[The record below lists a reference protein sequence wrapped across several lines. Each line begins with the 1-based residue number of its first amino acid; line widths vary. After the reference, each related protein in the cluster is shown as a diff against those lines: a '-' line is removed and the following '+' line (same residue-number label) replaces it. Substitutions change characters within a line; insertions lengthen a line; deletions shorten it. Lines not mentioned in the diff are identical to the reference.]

1 MIHPRQS
8 IEGGGW
14 KDDVRQTY
22 RNESSPFAR
31 ATLPDEVEAQVSHCR
46 LGFEMG
52 GLGLARAGPEL
63 LDRAGQ
69 AARP

>member
-1 MIHPRQS
+1 MW
-8 IEGGGW
+8 E
-14 KDDVRQTY
+14 TY
-22 RNESSPFAR
+22 QNESSPFAR
-31 ATLPDEVEAQVSHCR
+31 ATLPEEVEAQVSHRR

-52 GLGLARAGPEL
+52 ELGFAKAGPEL